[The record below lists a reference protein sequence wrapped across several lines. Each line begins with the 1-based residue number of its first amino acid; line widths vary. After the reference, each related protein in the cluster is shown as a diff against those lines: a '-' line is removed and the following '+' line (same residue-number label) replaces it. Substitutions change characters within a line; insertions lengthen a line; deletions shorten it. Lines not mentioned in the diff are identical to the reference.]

1 MNWEGPGDAPEIY
14 PQRLPDLF
22 ANQPLVLYGRQTEP
36 ISGTLRIAGIMAGG
50 TRYEKVLN
58 VNFEGVRGNGAIAQL
73 WGRARIKDLMNQIH
87 WGETPSLVKEV
98 TDTALDYRLLS
109 DYTAFVAVSKEVR
122 VDPQDGS
129 LQLDVPVEKPE
140 GMVSNISVPQPNQF
154 VAYQPPTATASA
166 PAAQTNQK
174 SKKNNASVP
183 EPGQIIGNLLAILL
197 LGMVFGW
204 KRLQKWM
211 KAMKVR
217 SDK

>member
-1 MNWEGPGDAPEIY
+1 
-14 PQRLPDLF
+14 
-22 ANQPLVLYGRQTEP
+22 
-36 ISGTLRIAGIMAGG
+36 MAGG

-109 DYTAFVAVSKEVR
+109 DYTAFIAVSKDVR
-122 VDPQDGS
+122 VDLQDGS
-129 LQLDVPVEKPE
+129 LQVDVPVEKPE
-140 GMVSNISVPQPNQF
+140 GMISNISVPQPNQF
-154 VAYQPPTATASA
+154 VAYQPPTATSISTTSA
-166 PAAQTNQK
+166 DK
-174 SKKNNASVP
+174 SEVSDQNNASVP